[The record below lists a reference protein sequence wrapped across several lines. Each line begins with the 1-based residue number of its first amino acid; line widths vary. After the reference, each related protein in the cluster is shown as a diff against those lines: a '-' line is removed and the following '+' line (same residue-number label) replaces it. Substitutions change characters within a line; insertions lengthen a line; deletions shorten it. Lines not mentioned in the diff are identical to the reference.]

1 MSPRAIV
8 TAPQKP
14 NRKAYAAWLVVCLVW
29 GTTYL
34 AIAIAIE
41 TIPPLLMAGLRYIVA
56 GAVLVAVLKIRGE
69 RMPSPAAW
77 SRLALL
83 GLLLLGFGNG
93 GLVWAEQTIP
103 SGFAALLVAT
113 TPFWMV
119 GFDALMPDAERLN
132 RRQIAG
138 LIVGFIGIAMLVW
151 PEMRAQHGGRGFLEG
166 VVAAEIACVGWALGS
181 TYARRRGQDE
191 NVLVAASFEM
201 IFGGLFLV
209 AGGLVTQEWR
219 HVVVTARTFGAWL
232 YLVGIWRDHRILCL
246 RVRAQ
251 APAGFDRVAVR
262 VRESDHCRRAR
273 HTGPQRAVQPADC
286 RSRDG
291 RARGDVDGATL
302 TTCSLPAGR

>member
-1 MSPRAIV
+1 M
-8 TAPQKP
+8 P
-14 NRKAYAAWLVVCLVW
+14 NRKAYAAWLVVCVVW

-151 PEMRAQHGGRGFLEG
+151 PEMTAQHGGRGFLEG

-181 TYARRRGQDE
+181 TYARRRGHDE

-232 YLVGIWRDHRILCL
+232 YLVVFGGIVGFSAYAYALKHHPVSTVSLYEYVNPIIAVALGTVVLGEPFNPRIAVAAMVVLAGMWM
-246 RVRAQ
+246 VR
-251 APAGFDRVAVR
+251 R
-262 VRESDHCRRAR
+262 
-273 HTGPQRAVQPADC
+273 
-286 RSRDG
+286 
-291 RARGDVDGATL
+291 
-302 TTCSLPAGR
+302 

>member
-1 MSPRAIV
+1 M
-8 TAPQKP
+8 P
-14 NRKAYAAWLVVCLVW
+14 NRKAYAAWLVVCVVW

-151 PEMRAQHGGRGFLEG
+151 PEMTAQHGGRDFLEG

-181 TYARRRGQDE
+181 TYARRRGHDE

-232 YLVGIWRDHRILCL
+232 YLVVFGGIVGFSAYAYALKHLPVSTVSLYAYVNPIIAVALGTVVLGEPFNPRIAVAAMVVLAGMWM
-246 RVRAQ
+246 VR
-251 APAGFDRVAVR
+251 R
-262 VRESDHCRRAR
+262 
-273 HTGPQRAVQPADC
+273 
-286 RSRDG
+286 
-291 RARGDVDGATL
+291 
-302 TTCSLPAGR
+302 

>member
-1 MSPRAIV
+1 V
-8 TAPQKP
+8 TTDEIL
-14 NRKAYAAWLVVCLVW
+14 NRKAYAAWLAVCVVW

-41 TIPPLLMAGLRYIVA
+41 TIPPLFMAGFRYIVA
-56 GAVLVAVLKIRGE
+56 GTVLVAVLKSRGE
-69 RMPSPAAW
+69 RMLPPAAW
-77 SRLALL
+77 SRLAVL
-83 GLLLLGFGNG
+83 GVLMLGFGNG

-119 GFDALMPDAERLN
+119 GFETLMPDSERLN
-132 RRQIAG
+132 RRQVGG

-151 PEMRAQHGGRGFLEG
+151 PELRAQRGGRGFLEG

-181 TYARRRGQDE
+181 IYARRRGQEE

-219 HVVVTARTFGAWL
+219 QVAVTARTFSAWL
-232 YLVGIWRDHRILCL
+232 YLVVFGGIIGFSAYAYALKHLPVSTVSLYAYVNPIIAVALGTMVLGEPFNPRIAVAAVVVLAGMWM
-246 RVRAQ
+246 VR
-251 APAGFDRVAVR
+251 R
-262 VRESDHCRRAR
+262 
-273 HTGPQRAVQPADC
+273 
-286 RSRDG
+286 
-291 RARGDVDGATL
+291 
-302 TTCSLPAGR
+302 